1 MAKINVLDSSVYNY
15 IAAGEVVERPA
26 SVVKELVEN
35 SIDAGSTYIEI
46 EINGG
51 GIDKIRVADNGSGIE
66 KEFLK
71 TAFLPH
77 ATSKISK
84 VDDLDNILT
93 LGFRGEALASIAA
106 VSKVTMT
113 SLAQNETVANT
124 ITIEAGKVIAEH
136 ETGAKQGTTTIV
148 SELFYCV
155 PARQKF
161 LKKPLTE
168 QQEITNLVSRFIL
181 AHPEIAF
188 TYVADGKTIFSS
200 TGKTLEEAI
209 YSVYGKSAVQETL
222 SVSLSR
228 DGLTITGFVGRP
240 SYSKPNR
247 TYQTLVINGRYVI
260 NQTVATAVTNA
271 YGEMLMK
278 RKYPFYVLHLNM
290 PGDTVDV
297 NVHPNKLD
305 VRFENSGR
313 IYSMFFEA
321 VSRALDSM
329 DYVAMAEDKELNKQA
344 EEFKNQTIIQQMTSL
359 EEFEDITISSTK
371 ETPKPTPV
379 FTIEPK
385 PAHKVDKAGVNLNPF
400 SFDSKSLS
408 QEEKQE
414 YQKTIID
421 TAIISASN
429 TDSVKDGFG
438 LGSKLLE
445 RLLEKDEKVDEDYQ
459 DDENVKKEPQKID
472 ITQEKIDI
480 LPTLKRV
487 GKIFNTYL
495 IIEVDNDAFF
505 IDQHA
510 AHERILY
517 DRLKKEYDNKN
528 IVIQPLLFPYVLSLN
543 PLEANILAEN
553 IEHLQNLGFDIEE
566 FGDNTYKISA
576 VPALVSEM
584 NFDVFFS
591 EFLAESKN
599 IAKKSSELIKDFLMQ
614 KACKSAIKG
623 GNDLSQNEINHLFA
637 QMGKEKI
644 ALFCPHGRPIAIR
657 ISKGEIE
664 KWFKRIV

>member
-51 GIDKIRVADNGSGIE
+51 GIDRIRVSDNGHGIE
-66 KEFLK
+66 KEFIK

-113 SLAQNETVANT
+113 SLAVNESVGNT
-124 ITIEAGKVIAEH
+124 ITIEAGKVINEH

-168 QQEITNLVSRFIL
+168 QQEITNLISRFIL
-181 AHPEIAF
+181 AHPEISF
-188 TYVADGKTIFSS
+188 TYIADGKTIFSS
-200 TGKTLEEAI
+200 SGKTLDEAI
-209 YSVYGKSAVQETL
+209 YSVYGKSAVSETL
-222 SVSLSR
+222 KVSLKK
-228 DGLTITGFVGRP
+228 DNLEVTGFVGRP
-240 SYSKPNR
+240 SFSKPNR
-247 TYQTLVINGRYVI
+247 TYQTLIINGRYVI
-260 NQTVATAVTNA
+260 NQTVASAVTNA

-313 IYSMFFEA
+313 IYSLFFEA
-321 VSRALDSM
+321 VSRALDNM
-329 DYVAMAEDKELNKQA
+329 DYVAMAEDKELNKKV
-344 EEFKNQTIIQQMTSL
+344 EEFKTESIMQKFSNL
-359 EEFEDITISSTK
+359 EDFEDVVVPQK
-371 ETPKPTPV
+371 EIVLPKHSAPA
-379 FTIEPK
+379 PK
-385 PAHKVDKAGVNLNPF
+385 IDKAGVNLNPF
-400 SFDSKSLS
+400 SFDTRTLS

-414 YQKTIID
+414 YQKTIVD
-421 TAIISASN
+421 TVVSSANSA
-429 TDSVKDGFG
+429 DAVKDGFG

-445 RLLEKDEKVDEDYQ
+445 RLLTTDEAKIDENYQ
-459 DDENVKKEPQKID
+459 DDETPFKETKVVQS
-472 ITQEKIDI
+472 TQDKLEI
-480 LPTLKRV
+480 LPTLKQI

-495 IIEVDNDAFF
+495 IIEVDNDIFF

-517 DRLKKEYDNKN
+517 DKFKKEYDNKN
-528 IVIQPLLFPYVLSLN
+528 VVIQPLLFPYVLSLN
-543 PLEANILAEN
+543 PLESNILEEN
-553 IEHLQNLGFDIEE
+553 LENLQNLGFDIDE

-584 NFDVFFS
+584 NFDTFFG

-599 IAKKSSELIKDFLMQ
+599 IAKKGSELIKEFLMQ

-623 GNDLSQNEINHLFA
+623 GNDLSQNEINHLFT

-657 ISKGEIE
+657 ISKSEVE